1 MVRWHSYF
9 WMVQWA
15 NTWFHIDVDWVY
27 PVLKF
32 SQFIWMF
39 MSILSFW
46 IVILSGDSIM
56 ICILIRPQVVDKLL
70 LLLPGKTILLQSAC
84 AWRTLHSSAH
94 IRCSLPR
101 PPLHPWPRPP
111 CPGEN
116 EHSDRALTHPPHGC
130 WCVRHPH
137 WQHLQNL
144 YVEPLG
150 GIKKPHRSSAL
161 LAFVRREF
169 SKCSKRIH
177 VKTSSLLV
185 SCWCSWWKGHS
196 YLWWHIIYIIFS
208 NEW

>member
-15 NTWFHIDVDWVY
+15 NTWFNIDVDWVY

-46 IVILSGDSIM
+46 MVILSGDGIM
-56 ICILIRPQVVDKLL
+56 ICIFVRSRVVDKLL

-101 PPLHPWPRPP
+101 PPPHPWPRPQ

-116 EHSDRALTHPPHGC
+116 EHSDRALTHQPHGC
-130 WCVRHPH
+130 WCVHHPH

-144 YVEPLG
+144 YVEQLVGLKRHIEAQHHWPFMRG
-150 GIKKPHRSSAL
+150 
-161 LAFVRREF
+161 EF
-169 SKCSKRIH
+169 SKCSRRIH
-177 VKTSSLLV
+177 AKTSSLLASV
-185 SCWCSWWKGHS
+185 GVCWLGNGDM
-196 YLWWHIIYIIFS
+196 YI
-208 NEW
+208 